1 MSLYS
6 AAEITAYTATAIRTT
21 TIATI
26 DIASSMTRHGSD
38 NEVLARSCARLRRWN
53 GVFRGIRAVFREA
66 RNPLLARCGSIA
78 ARHLLR
84 SCDAGIRRTLPARCR
99 K

>member
-26 DIASSMTRHGSD
+26 DIASSITRHRSD
-38 NEVLARSCARLRRWN
+38 KEVLARSGTRLRRRN
-53 GVFRGIRAVFREA
+53 G
-66 RNPLLARCGSIA
+66 
-78 ARHLLR
+78 
-84 SCDAGIRRTLPARCR
+84 
-99 K
+99 

>member
-26 DIASSMTRHGSD
+26 DIASSITRHRND
-38 NEVLARSCARLRRWN
+38 NEVLARS
-53 GVFRGIRAVFREA
+53 
-66 RNPLLARCGSIA
+66 
-78 ARHLLR
+78 
-84 SCDAGIRRTLPARCR
+84 
-99 K
+99 